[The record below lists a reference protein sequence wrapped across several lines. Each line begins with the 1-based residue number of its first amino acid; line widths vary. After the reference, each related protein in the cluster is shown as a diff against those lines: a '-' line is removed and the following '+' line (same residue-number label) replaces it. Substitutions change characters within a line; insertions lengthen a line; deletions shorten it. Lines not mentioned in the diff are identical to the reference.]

1 MPFYVPLGARG
12 LVLHLGGLI
21 TRSFGALV
29 YWSRSHRKPTLVPV
43 LVSRDS

>member
-21 TRSFGALV
+21 TRRFGTLV
-29 YWSRSHRKPTLVPV
+29 YYLGTRRRLAPV
-43 LVSRDS
+43 LISRES